1 MTQPVRRIS
10 VLIVDDH
17 SVVRQGI
24 RAFLEAQ
31 ADLSVVGEAESGE
44 QAVQLAQKYL
54 PDVVLMDLL
63 LPGMNGVE
71 ATRLVKQVSPRSQ
84 VIVLTS
90 YYEDENIFPALRAG
104 AISYTLK
111 DIHPTELVEAVRKA
125 ARGESELHPRVASRI
140 IQEVREF
147 KPAVPAA
154 FGELTER
161 ELDVLRLIAVGES
174 NATIAGKLVLSEKTV
189 KGHVSNILSKL
200 HIADRTQAAALAWQ
214 QGLMVQ

>member
-1 MTQPVRRIS
+1 MMTRWKSKLRIS

-17 SVVRQGI
+17 SVVRQGV

-31 ADLSVVGEAESGE
+31 ADLSVIGEAESGE
-44 QAVQLAQKYL
+44 QADQLAQKYL

-71 ATRLVKQVSPRSQ
+71 ATRLVRQVSPRSQ

-111 DIHPTELVEAVRKA
+111 DIPSGELAEIIRKA
-125 ARGESELHPRVASRI
+125 ARGESVLHPRVAARVM
-140 IQEVREF
+140 QEVCEAKRQ
-147 KPAVPAA
+147 
-154 FGELTER
+154 
-161 ELDVLRLIAVGES
+161 
-174 NATIAGKLVLSEKTV
+174 VLSSLAT
-189 KGHVSNILSKL
+189 
-200 HIADRTQAAALAWQ
+200 TQARN
-214 QGLMVQ
+214 VFS